1 MDEHGDFTKHESSK
15 YSVVKLDMYVVL
27 DKGEIGSR
35 ALRFQRK

>member
-15 YSVVKLDMYVVL
+15 YKKLDMYVVL